1 MSQTKKKNMY
11 SNECNLL
18 FIKLMIYIPHY
29 IFDTQSTGQKRIF
42 EVNFQEKKVM
52 YLNKSKLLFLKLKI
66 HSIFNPRGKKGYLA

>member
-1 MSQTKKKNMY
+1 
-11 SNECNLL
+11 
-18 FIKLMIYIPHY
+18 MIYIPHY
-29 IFDTQSTGQKRIF
+29 IFDAQSTEQKRVF